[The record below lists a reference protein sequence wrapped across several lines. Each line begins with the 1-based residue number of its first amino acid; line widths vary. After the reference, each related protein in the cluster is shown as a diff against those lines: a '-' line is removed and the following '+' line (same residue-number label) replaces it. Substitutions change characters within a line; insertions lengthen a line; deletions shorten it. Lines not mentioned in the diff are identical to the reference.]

1 MKIDLIIAYLQRY
14 EFGHER
20 DFVPPITGIHLAA
33 ITPAKHTV
41 RVLHQ
46 QIDQINPETD
56 ADLVAISFF
65 SGFAMSA
72 YRLAVEFKKR
82 GKTVIAGGPHV
93 TYCREEALAYF
104 DAIVTGEAENVWPRL
119 LEDLEQGQ
127 LQLVYTGTPCDMT
140 GLPTPRYDLL
150 PDKFF
155 IKKVIQ
161 ATRGCPFSCSFC
173 TVPSLNPGF
182 RLRPVEDVIRDA
194 SYDRFK
200 HWWQRKIVWFWDDNL
215 TIKRPYIRELLQQMI
230 PLKKWWLTQASM
242 DIAKDPE
249 LLDLMKASG
258 CIGVFL
264 GIESFGVDSL
274 ADANKRQNKIANY
287 KQAVKAIRKRGIAV
301 MAGFIAGFDH
311 DDEQSIVNMADQL
324 MDIGIDVPFLSIMT
338 PFRGTPIYTRLNQ
351 EERIL
356 AERNWNFYNGYNVA
370 FRPKQMNEEELL
382 QAHRALWK
390 KSFSP
395 KYAFRRIWRGLFTLR
410 WGAFLLSMFM
420 NSFYAYKKVRRN
432 YPVDMSRRT
441 DLNQLFPQPP
451 AKTRN
456 INLLQE
462 KEEYW
467 AQRPA
472 AG

>member
-1 MKIDLIIAYLQRY
+1 MKIDIIIAYMQRY

-20 DFVPPITGIHLAA
+20 DFVPPVTGIHLAA
-33 ITPAKHTV
+33 ITPARHEV
-41 RVLHQ
+41 RVFHQ
-46 QIDQINPETD
+46 QIDRIDPDTD
-56 ADLVAISFF
+56 ADLIAISFF
-65 SGFAMSA
+65 SGFAMAA

-93 TYCREEALAYF
+93 TYCREEALTYF
-104 DAIVTGEAENVWPRL
+104 DAIVTGEAENVWPQL
-119 LEDLEQGQ
+119 LQDLEEGR
-127 LQLVYTGTPCDMT
+127 LQSIYTGTPCDMT
-140 GLPTPRYDLL
+140 NLPTPRYDLL

-194 SYDRFK
+194 AYDRFPY
-200 HWWQRKIVWFWDDNL
+200 WWQRKIVWFWDDNL
-215 TIKRPYIRELLQQMI
+215 TIKRPYIRQLLTEMI
-230 PLKKWWLTQASM
+230 PMKKWWLTQASM

-264 GIESFGVDSL
+264 GIESFGVESL
-274 ADANKRQNKIANY
+274 ADANKRQNKITNY

-324 MDIGIDVPFLSIMT
+324 MEIGIDVPFLSIMT
-338 PFRGTPIYTRLNQ
+338 PFRGTAIYTKLSQ
-351 EERIL
+351 QGRI
-356 AERNWNFYNGYNVA
+356 AEDRNWNFYNGYNVA
-370 FRPKQMNEEELL
+370 FRPRQMDEDQLL
-382 QAHRALWK
+382 QAHRTLWK

-395 KYAFRRIWRGLFTLR
+395 FYAFRRIMKGLFTLR
-410 WGAFLLSMFM
+410 SGALLLSLFM
-420 NSFYAYKKVRRN
+420 NSFYAYKRIRKN
-432 YPVDMSRRT
+432 YPIDMSRRT
-441 DLNQLFPQPP
+441 DLSKAAPLP
-451 AKTRN
+451 AKTRKQAVPESSDYQAEP
-456 INLLQE
+456 L
-462 KEEYW
+462 
-467 AQRPA
+467 A